1 LWDHAGKY
9 LPGEKPWKSVEKADI
24 ALPCATQ
31 NELDSED
38 VYALVKAGVTVVCEG
53 ANMPSTGDAIEA
65 MHENNIE
72 FGPAK
77 AANAG
82 GVAVSGLEMS
92 QNSQR
97 LQWTAS
103 EVDAKLQDI
112 MESIFNTCDD
122 TAKEYGTTLQ
132 AGANIAGF
140 LKVATAME
148 AQGIV

>member
-1 LWDHAGKY
+1 MHAGKY
-9 LPGEKPWKSVEKADI
+9 LPGEKPWKVVEQADI

-31 NELDSED
+31 NEVNVED
-38 VYALVKAGVTVVCEG
+38 AEALVKAGVTVLCEG
-53 ANMPSTGDAIEA
+53 SNMPSTGDAIEVL
-65 MHENNIE
+65 HENGVE

-97 LQWTAS
+97 LQWSSS

-112 MESIFNTCDD
+112 MESIYNTCDD

>member
-1 LWDHAGKY
+1 M
-9 LPGEKPWKSVEKADI
+9 
-24 ALPCATQ
+24 
-31 NELDSED
+31 
-38 VYALVKAGVTVVCEG
+38 VCEG
-53 ANMPSTGDAIEA
+53 ANMPSTGAAIEA
-65 MHENNIE
+65 MHEHGIE

-97 LQWTAS
+97 LQWSAS

-112 MESIFNTCDD
+112 MESIFHTCND

-140 LKVATAME
+140 LKVAKAME

>member
-1 LWDHAGKY
+1 MHAGKY
-9 LPGEKPWKSVEKADI
+9 FSGKKPWKVVENADI

-31 NELDSED
+31 NEVDAAD
-38 VYALVKAGVTVVCEG
+38 AHALVKAGVTVLCEG
-53 ANMPSTGDAIEA
+53 ANMPSTADAIEVL
-65 MHENNIE
+65 HENDIE

-77 AANAG
+77 ACNAG

-97 LQWTAS
+97 LQWSAS
-103 EVDAKLQDI
+103 EVDSKLQDI

-122 TAKEYGTTLQ
+122 TAKEYGATLQ
-132 AGANIAGF
+132 AGANIAAF
-140 LKVATAME
+140 LKVTTAME